1 MEQRELGRSGIKV
14 SALGLGLMSMSG
26 VYGNAN
32 DEESIGVIHYAL
44 DKGINFLDSAD
55 MYGWGHNETLLGKA
69 LKGRRDKV
77 VVATKFGQ
85 VKLAD
90 GKQGVDGRPEYVM
103 QACEAS
109 LKRLGIEVIDLYYQH
124 RVDTNTPIEETVGA
138 MKRLV
143 EQGKV
148 RALGLSEA
156 RPETI
161 RRAHKVHPI
170 AAVQNEYSLLYQE
183 RRARKRCR
191 RRASLGITLVPYAP
205 LGRSMLTGTV
215 HGKADLPEGDRRLQH
230 PRFQGEALDKN
241 VQLVRPARSHRA
253 GKEMHACPARAG
265 VAARAGQRHRS
276 DPGHQ
281 AQAAHRRELGGF
293 EHQAFARRREAH
305 LGRRARGSRCG
316 HALSRGNHEAR
327 VPLRSDD
334 ATRWLALATM
344 WSLQYLFLRVA
355 VPTFGTA
362 LVAEGRAIRRAFPRA
377 LGCMGRAPAHRA
389 ARALERPPRGRAG
402 QQRGPVRVLR
412 LGGERAPGRLPRGD
426 QRHGAALG
434 RRSSPCRC

>member
-1 MEQRELGRSGIKV
+1 MEQRELGRSGIRV

-32 DEESIGVIHYAL
+32 DEQSIGVIHYAL

-90 GKQGVDGRPEYVM
+90 GKQAVDGRPEYVM

-109 LKRLGIEVIDLYYQH
+109 LKRLGIEVIDLYYLH
-124 RVDTNTPIEETVGA
+124 RVDTNTAIEDTVGG

-170 AAVQNEYSLLYQE
+170 AAVQNEYSLLY
-183 RRARKRCR
+183 RKEGEETLRTTR
-191 RRASLGITLVPYAP
+191 ELGITLVPYAP

-230 PRFQGEALDKN
+230 PRFQGEALEMN
-241 VQLVRPARSHRA
+241 VSLVQRLESIAAEKRCTPAQLVLAWLLHQ
-253 GKEMHACPARAG
+253 GKDVVPI
-265 VAARAGQRHRS
+265 
-276 DPGHQ
+276 PGTK
-281 AQAAHRRELGGF
+281 RRERIDENL
-293 EHQAFARRREAH
+293 
-305 LGRRARGSRCG
+305 
-316 HALSRGNHEAR
+316 
-327 VPLRSDD
+327 D
-334 ATRWLALATM
+334 ATKISLTAEDLKRISEAAPVGAGAGTRYPAETM
-344 WSLQYLFLRVA
+344 KRVYL
-355 VPTFGTA
+355 
-362 LVAEGRAIRRAFPRA
+362 
-377 LGCMGRAPAHRA
+377 
-389 ARALERPPRGRAG
+389 
-402 QQRGPVRVLR
+402 
-412 LGGERAPGRLPRGD
+412 
-426 QRHGAALG
+426 
-434 RRSSPCRC
+434 

>member
-1 MEQRELGRSGIKV
+1 MEQRELGVSGIKV

-90 GKQGVDGRPEYVM
+90 GKQAVDGRPEYVM

-109 LKRLGIEVIDLYYQH
+109 LKRLGIGVIDLYYQH
-124 RVDTNTPIEETVGA
+124 RVDTNTPIEDTVGA

-170 AAVQNEYSLLYQE
+170 AAVQNEYSLLYRTE
-183 RRARKRCR
+183 GEETLKTTRE
-191 RRASLGITLVPYAP
+191 LGITLVPYAP

-230 PRFQGEALDKN
+230 PRFQGEALEKN
-241 VQLVRPARSHRA
+241 VSLVQRLEGIAAEKRCTPAQLVLAWLLHQGRDMVPI
-253 GKEMHACPARAG
+253 
-265 VAARAGQRHRS
+265 
-276 DPGHQ
+276 PGTK
-281 AQAAHRRELGGF
+281 RRERIDENL
-293 EHQAFARRREAH
+293 
-305 LGRRARGSRCG
+305 
-316 HALSRGNHEAR
+316 N
-327 VPLRSDD
+327 
-334 ATRWLALATM
+334 ATRISLTADELKRISEAAPVGAGAGTRYPAETM
-344 WSLQYLFLRVA
+344 KRVYL
-355 VPTFGTA
+355 
-362 LVAEGRAIRRAFPRA
+362 
-377 LGCMGRAPAHRA
+377 
-389 ARALERPPRGRAG
+389 
-402 QQRGPVRVLR
+402 
-412 LGGERAPGRLPRGD
+412 
-426 QRHGAALG
+426 
-434 RRSSPCRC
+434 